1 MLVDDESLVEEV
13 EEAAVV
19 DEFEEAVVLDVPEVA
34 VVDDVLPVL
43 PMPSADNAASS
54 ADNSGFESVEL
65 VDEDEEDDP
74 VSQPPPAE
82 RRVVPTESRL
92 VPVCE
97 PLTLCMLMM
106 FDLLTS

>member
-34 VVDDVLPVL
+34 VVDDVLPI
-43 PMPSADNAASS
+43 PSADNAASS
-54 ADNSGFESVEL
+54 ADRSGFESVEL
-65 VDEDEEDDP
+65 VDEEDDEDDP

-82 RRVVPTESRL
+82 RRVAPTESRL